1 MTRNVK
7 DEVDHQLREKKIK
20 PSRERKKKS
29 NIIISFGNGQIQN
42 DYFGFTALF
51 YFFFPFRSLQ
61 KCKIEKFLIYKICK
75 KKAWKKRNSS
85 GIEFTLSS
93 H

>member
-7 DEVDHQLREKKIK
+7 DEVDHQVEKKKLNHREK
-20 PSRERKKKS
+20 EKKS

-51 YFFFPFRSLQ
+51 YFFP
-61 KCKIEKFLIYKICK
+61 
-75 KKAWKKRNSS
+75 SS
-85 GIEFTLSS
+85 FAAKM
-93 H
+93 